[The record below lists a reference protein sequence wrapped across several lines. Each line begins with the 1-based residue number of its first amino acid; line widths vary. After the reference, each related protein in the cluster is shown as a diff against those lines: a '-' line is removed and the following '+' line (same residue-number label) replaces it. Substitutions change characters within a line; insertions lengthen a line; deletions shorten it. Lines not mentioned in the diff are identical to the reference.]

1 MSELSSSSG
10 SSPCLL
16 SGGSPSNNPS
26 SSSIPSP
33 RSTSFNMDH
42 DTVSANPPWHWQP
55 QPPPKW
61 PGLGCP
67 APATIVAMGII
78 LLVIS
83 IFISV
88 LRQLLERRLAQRRGW
103 FLEIPSAPYP
113 TATTKRKKKDERKVR
128 PVSELEIEGRQLL
141 FPDRVTPGERVPL
154 RNPNARGSLYD
165 TFQLPTEHASRL
177 KHARSMMEL
186 NGGNP
191 LEGADEKDGSKKAKT
206 IHLHGVNRLNTAW
219 AWMS

>member
-1 MSELSSSSG
+1 M
-10 SSPCLL
+10 
-16 SGGSPSNNPS
+16 N
-26 SSSIPSP
+26 
-33 RSTSFNMDH
+33 H
-42 DTVSANPPWHWQP
+42 DSVSAKPPRHWQP
-55 QPPPKW
+55 QPPPSW
-61 PGLGCP
+61 PGLGRP
-67 APATIVAMGII
+67 APATIVAMAII

-103 FLEIPSAPYP
+103 FLETPSAPSP
-113 TATTKRKKKDERKVR
+113 TIKTKRMKKGDRKVR
-128 PVSELEIEGRQLL
+128 PISELEIEGRQLL
-141 FPDRVTPGERVPL
+141 FTDTVTPGERVPL
-154 RNPNARGSLYD
+154 RDPNARGSLYD

>member
-1 MSELSSSSG
+1 
-10 SSPCLL
+10 
-16 SGGSPSNNPS
+16 
-26 SSSIPSP
+26 
-33 RSTSFNMDH
+33 MDH
-42 DTVSANPPWHWQP
+42 DPVRPKPPQDWQP
-55 QPPPKW
+55 QPPSSW

-67 APATIVAMGII
+67 APATIIAIAII

-83 IFISV
+83 IFISI

-103 FLEIPSAPYP
+103 FLEDP
-113 TATTKRKKKDERKVR
+113 TTPHSPATTKTKHKQDDRKVR

-141 FPDRVTPGERVPL
+141 FPDTARPGERVPL
-154 RNPNARGSLYD
+154 RDPNARGSLYD

-191 LEGADEKDGSKKAKT
+191 LEGVDEKDGSKKAKT
-206 IHLHGVNRLNTAW
+206 IHLHGTINFIE
-219 AWMS
+219 SID